1 MGSPYGAKRMI
12 LFLAKLLLAR
22 NPAMTLSYARRM
34 AKLGLAAFVLIALVV
49 VVLGFRWWLAGER
62 KEARQEGAV
71 TAVSAG
77 QETTLRQIG
86 EANEAGNQVR
96 NNAGDARYRQCLQD
110 VEPGYESS
118 CERYRPVEP
127 MPD

>member
-1 MGSPYGAKRMI
+1 MI
-12 LFLAKLLLAR
+12 LFLAKLLIAR
-22 NPAMTLSYARRM
+22 NPAMTIAYARRLV
-34 AKLGLAAFVLIALVV
+34 KLGLAAVLLVV
-49 VVLGFRWWLAGER
+49 LVVAFVGFKAWLAGER

-96 NNAGDARYRQCLQD
+96 NNAGDARHRQCLQD
-110 VEPGYESS
+110 VEP
-118 CERYRPVEP
+118 
-127 MPD
+127 